1 MKKNRGGNVSLKQ
14 AMGMMN
20 QRNTILVD
28 VKSEDEYAQFHLNRS
43 INMPIENFKKMVPKV
58 IKNKN
63 QRVILYCSSG
73 TRSLAAYE
81 MLIDMGYYYVYNI
94 AGGVE

>member
-1 MKKNRGGNVSLKQ
+1 
-14 AMGMMN
+14 
-20 QRNTILVD
+20 
-28 VKSEDEYAQFHLNRS
+28 
-43 INMPIENFKKMVPKV
+43 MPIENFKKMVPKA

>member
-1 MKKNRGGNVSLKQ
+1 MKKNKGGNISLKQ
-14 AMGMMN
+14 AMRIMN
-20 QRNTILVD
+20 HRNAILVD
-28 VKSEDEYAQFHLNRS
+28 VKSRDEYAKFHLNRS
-43 INMPIENFKKMVPKV
+43 INMPIEKFKKMVPKV

-94 AGGVE
+94 VGGVE